1 MRNYFG
7 FYILQLFAFFYPVVS
22 VTEKRLK
29 RFMCRASLG
38 IKVTSFKARDIYG
51 RKNKKKICRRR
62 GAV

>member
-1 MRNYFG
+1 MD
-7 FYILQLFAFFYPVVS
+7 

-38 IKVTSFKARDIYG
+38 IKVTFFKARDIYG